1 MNKSNKQKFFVVFTA
16 LLLASCGGGGGGGG
30 SDNAAPTMTLSSD
43 LSQVIVGNVAT
54 LTWSSNQT
62 SCSASGAWSGSKVGS
77 GSEQVTISSA
87 GANNFS
93 LSCGSTS
100 RQVTVTGNR
109 LSAGNVVDGYLS
121 GSTVFYDLN
130 DNLTVD
136 ADEDSETSG
145 SSGEFSLGYLNDGVL
160 VSLGGTDVDTQTL
173 LDELVLAA
181 PNDGYIDGP
190 VITPLTTLAV
200 LMEEPENINT
210 IFGLDSSINILN
222 TDPVAKLG
230 EGGVY
235 NILYEKGNQVAVLAL
250 SMTNV
255 VNYQSSDNV
264 NTANSFLA
272 IADQLEEAYSTSSTK
287 VDIES
292 QSFIEDVVNQV
303 LEDAAVSIS
312 DVDKANTVKALVSTL
327 PQIQVKSD
335 SAVTTSII
343 NFALNTLQS
352 DIAYISAGVA
362 GTETTAKYSVDSIS
376 AYISSTESIPVSAL
390 NPEVLSID
398 DSGITDEDTAITLN
412 VLVNDNLIPGEAT
425 ITISSAPTKG
435 SVSISGDS
443 VTYTPSADENGDDS
457 FTYTVTVNGVSSTST
472 VSISITPV
480 NDAPSISAQTSATI
494 VEGSTSVSDV
504 KISDV
509 DGDDVT
515 ITLSGVDA
523 DSFEVIDGVLTFKSA
538 PDFFVKNAYS
548 VTIVATD
555 GPLESSVDLTI
566 NVRRLQVEGFEIPD
580 AIKVIETL

>member
-1 MNKSNKQKFFVVFTA
+1 MKKFNNYIYAIFATTV
-16 LLLASCGGGGGGGG
+16 LISCGGGGGGSGDGG
-30 SDNAAPTMTLSSD
+30 VDTPTMTLSTD
-43 LSQVIVGNVAT
+43 LTQVVVGQVAVIS
-54 LTWSSNQT
+54 WSSNQT
-62 SCSASGAWSGSKVGS
+62 ACSASGAWSGSKAGS
-77 GSEQVTISSA
+77 GSESVTISSA

-93 LSCGSTS
+93 LSCGTIS

-121 GSTVFYDLN
+121 GATVFYDMN
-130 DNLTVD
+130 DNAALD
-136 ADEDSETSG
+136 SDEDSETSG
-145 SSGEFSLGYLNDGVL
+145 PSGEFSLGYQNNGTL
-160 VSLGGTDVDTQTL
+160 VSIGGTDVDTQTL
-173 LDELVLAA
+173 LDDLILAA
-181 PNDGYIDGP
+181 PNDGYLDGP

-200 LMEEPENINT
+200 LMDSPENINT
-210 IFGLDSSINILN
+210 IFGIDASINILN
-222 TDPVAKLG
+222 TDPVAKLSD
-230 EGGVY
+230 GGVY
-235 NILYEKGNQVAVLAL
+235 SILYEKGNQIAVLAL
-250 SMTNV
+250 SMTSV
-255 VNYQSSDNV
+255 VNYQSSDKV
-264 NTANSFLA
+264 DTKNSFVA
-272 IADQLEEAYSTSSTK
+272 IANQLEDAFATSSTK
-287 VDIES
+287 IDIES
-292 QSFIEDVVNQV
+292 QSFIENVVNQV
-303 LEDAAVSIS
+303 VEDAALSIS
-312 DVDKANTVKALVSTL
+312 DVNKANTVQALVSTL
-327 PQIQVKSD
+327 PKIQVKSD
-335 SAVTTSII
+335 SSVTTSII

-352 DIAYISAGVA
+352 DIGYIGAGVA
-362 GTETTAKYSVDSIS
+362 GNTTAKYTENSIS
-376 AYISSTESIPVSAL
+376 NYIASTESLSVSSL
-390 NPEVLSID
+390 DPEVLSID
-398 DSGITDEDTAITLN
+398 DSGVTEEDTAITLN
-412 VLVNDNLIPGEAT
+412 VLLNDNLIPGSAT
-425 ITISSAPTKG
+425 ITIASAPTKG

-515 ITLSGVDA
+515 ITLSGTDA

-555 GPLESSVDLTI
+555 GTLETSVDLTI